1 MKFEAF
7 SLSPK
12 ILQAIKKQGYETPSP
27 VQQKAI
33 PAILQGKD
41 VLAAAQTGTG
51 KTAAFTLPVLQLIHK
66 KPPVGPNAVR
76 VLVLTP
82 TRELAAQVQ
91 ENIEKYS
98 EFLQLRSTVIFG
110 GVKINPQMMRLRRGM
125 DILVATPGRLLDLIG
140 QNAVKFDQLE
150 MFILDEADRML
161 DMGFINDIRK
171 IIKKLP
177 EQRQNLMFSA
187 TFSPEIRTL
196 AKKIVNNPV
205 EITISSNSAAKTV
218 HQLMHPCD
226 KRRKALVLR
235 HLIEEGKWEQVLV
248 FARTK
253 RGADKVA
260 VFLEKNDITAAVI
273 HGDKSQGARTRALR
287 EFKEGAVRVLVAT
300 DIAARG
306 IDIDQLP
313 QVVNYDLPQVAE
325 DYVHRIGRTGR
336 AGAEGYAYS
345 LVSADEADLLFEI
358 ERLIQ
363 KHIKREYIQEFV
375 PVHEVP
381 ASKPIKPPKKHRPKN
396 RKELRDGVATD
407 AKPASKSS
415 APKGK
420 RPFNAKSDRQDS
432 EFKGAGRG
440 PRKARTSK
448 LGEKRS
454 TPRNQQGKPSA
465 PAGKP
470 KTKRPAAANRTYKK

>member
-12 ILQAIKKQGYETPSP
+12 ILEAIKKQGYDTPSP

-66 KPPVGPNAVR
+66 KPPVGPNSVR
-76 VLVLTP
+76 VLVLAP

-91 ENIEKYS
+91 ENIENYS
-98 EFLQLRSTVIFG
+98 EFLNLRSTVVFG
-110 GVKINPQMMRLRRGM
+110 GVKINPQMMRLRRGV

-140 QNAVKFDQLE
+140 QNAVKFDRLE

-171 IIKKLP
+171 IVKKLP

-218 HQLMHPCD
+218 HQVMHPCD

-260 VFLEKNDITAAVI
+260 IFLEKNEITAAVI
-273 HGDKSQGARTRALR
+273 HGDKSQGARTRA
-287 EFKEGAVRVLVAT
+287 
-300 DIAARG
+300 
-306 IDIDQLP
+306 
-313 QVVNYDLPQVAE
+313 
-325 DYVHRIGRTGR
+325 
-336 AGAEGYAYS
+336 
-345 LVSADEADLLFEI
+345 
-358 ERLIQ
+358 
-363 KHIKREYIQEFV
+363 
-375 PVHEVP
+375 
-381 ASKPIKPPKKHRPKN
+381 
-396 RKELRDGVATD
+396 
-407 AKPASKSS
+407 
-415 APKGK
+415 
-420 RPFNAKSDRQDS
+420 
-432 EFKGAGRG
+432 
-440 PRKARTSK
+440 
-448 LGEKRS
+448 
-454 TPRNQQGKPSA
+454 
-465 PAGKP
+465 
-470 KTKRPAAANRTYKK
+470 